1 MGKKMFEQLKMKSY
15 LILSHSD
22 LGEYYKSYK
31 AQNSSLT
38 ANKEISIQ
46 KMSVA
51 FSQEV

>member
-1 MGKKMFEQLKMKSY
+1 MFEQLKMKSY

-22 LGEYYKSYK
+22 LGEYYKSYM

-51 FSQEV
+51 FSQEA